1 MFEIKVTKNTFE
13 HDEDVYMT
21 KLDAFRYIV
30 FEYMNNDFINENHIV
45 LYSDGKLK
53 ADGLTKCSD
62 PEVVDEVN
70 MILSE
75 NDKLL
80 NKLYHKS
87 GNKIIP
93 FETIVKFGN
102 YTFYG
107 NYFKTN
113 YIENR
118 KNDSDKAALR
128 DIYERVKNIILKYTD
143 SEWDWSTKDSILSSE
158 EITKMIEN
166 TKKKDYERIDIKKIY
181 SPVLFRYFPG
191 QINGTSEIVLYEDG
205 TLTRFIRN
213 GEEKFFKVFLE
224 TNSSKVEVI
233 LKNEKLAERVKSIV
247 RKSFN
252 KIKKIPSDFTITLPY
267 KSLLQSVRIMDK
279 EFVADRL
286 MFPVSEQTQLKG
298 ITRKRLKML
307 QKVFFKIITVINEE
321 TDEDLWDM
329 NLYLNHGNK
338 FKI

>member
-1 MFEIKVTKNTFE
+1 MFE
-13 HDEDVYMT
+13 DEGNIYMT
-21 KLDAFRYIV
+21 KLDTFRYIV
-30 FEYMNNDFINENHIV
+30 FEYMNKDFIKMNHIV

-53 ADGLTKCSD
+53 EDGLTKCSD
-62 PEVVDEVN
+62 PEVVDEVT

-75 NDKLL
+75 NDELL
-80 NKLYHKS
+80 NKLYHKP

-102 YTFYG
+102 YTFCG

-118 KNDSDKAALR
+118 RNDSDKAALR

-143 SEWDWSTKDSILSSE
+143 SEWDWSIKDSILSSE

-166 TKKKDYERIDIKKIY
+166 TKKKDYEEIDIQKIHT
-181 SPVLFRYFPG
+181 PVLFRYFPG
-191 QINGTSEIVLYEDG
+191 KINGTSEIVLYEDG

-213 GEEKFFKVFLE
+213 RKEEFLKVFFE

-247 RKSFN
+247 RKRFDE
-252 KIKKIPSDFTITLPY
+252 IKKIPSDFTITLPY
-267 KSLLQSVRIMDK
+267 KSLLQSVRIMDR
-279 EFVADRL
+279 EFIADRL

-298 ITRKRLKML
+298 ITEKQLEML
-307 QKVFFKIITVINEE
+307 QKIFFEIITVINEE